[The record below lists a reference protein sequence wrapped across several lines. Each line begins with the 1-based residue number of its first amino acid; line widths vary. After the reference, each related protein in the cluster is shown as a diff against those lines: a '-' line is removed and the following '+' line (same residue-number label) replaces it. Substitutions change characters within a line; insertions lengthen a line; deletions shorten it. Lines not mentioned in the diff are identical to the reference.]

1 MWANPLRTSRRHP
14 YAPHMRG
21 IARVAAALVMVAS
34 AAACTADDVASTP
47 SGTETSAPP
56 PGMDQGL
63 RDAAL
68 DLLEQR
74 EKALVSGDRDAFLA
88 TVDEDELTFAATQA
102 RWFDNLARL
111 PVTDLS
117 LTLGDEGDMSRVH
130 GEGALQLPV
139 ELTMRLDGFD
149 RHPVTQPLVYTF
161 NRDGDEAVL
170 ADDRNLQNDAAHG
183 WLPAPWDITRIEVR
197 REGPVLGIF
206 DEDTV
211 AYADTVMADLAEAR
225 ALVRAAVPGWS
236 GRFVAYDI
244 EDLQALEQMS
254 HMRTWQTGGVAF
266 PVPVR
271 PGSSRIASFRF
282 MVNPDVAE
290 SYWQRPFL
298 FRHEL
303 VHVALG
309 GSDAASPVWLREGI
323 AEQVSRSVLPVHVRR
338 RTSAI
343 ALSRASPGLRLE
355 PGVDF
360 YRRVPALHY
369 ELAAVACDFLA
380 TTRGR
385 EVLWELR
392 DAFAAEPPSSAAQ
405 VSAVVRRVTG
415 LGTAELAAR
424 ARAWAL
430 LG

>member
-1 MWANPLRTSRRHP
+1 
-14 YAPHMRG
+14 MRG
-21 IARVAAALVMVAS
+21 IARVAAALVLVATG
-34 AAACTADDVASTP
+34 AACTGVDVASTP
-47 SGTETSAPP
+47 PGTEASTPP
-56 PGMDQGL
+56 AGTDVSL
-63 RDAAL
+63 REAAL
-68 DLLEQR
+68 DVVERREQ
-74 EKALVSGDRDAFLA
+74 ALVSGDRDAFLA

-117 LTLGDEGDMSRVH
+117 LTLGDEDDMSRVH

-161 NRDGDEAVL
+161 NRDGDDAVL
-170 ADDRNLQNDAAHG
+170 ADDRNVQNDAAHG

-197 REGPVLGIF
+197 RQGPVLGIF
-206 DEDTV
+206 DEETV
-211 AYADTVMADLAEAR
+211 AYADSVMADLAEAR

-244 EDLQALEQMS
+244 EDLQALEQMT

-266 PVPVR
+266 PVLER
-271 PGSSRIASFRF
+271 PGSRRVASYRF

-323 AEQVSRSVLPVHVRR
+323 AEQVSRSVLPTSDRR
-338 RTSAI
+338 RIAAI
-343 ALSRASPGLRLE
+343 ALSRARPGLRLE

-380 TTRGR
+380 TTQGR

-392 DAFAAEPPSSAAQ
+392 DAFAAEPASSAAQ

-415 LGTAELAAR
+415 LGTGELAAR
-424 ARAWAL
+424 ARIWAL
-430 LG
+430 TG

>member
-1 MWANPLRTSRRHP
+1 MWANPLLAGRRHP

-21 IARVAAALVMVAS
+21 IARVAAALVLVATG
-34 AAACTADDVASTP
+34 AACTGVDVASTP
-47 SGTETSAPP
+47 PGTEASTPP
-56 PGMDQGL
+56 AGTDVSL
-63 RDAAL
+63 REAAL
-68 DLLEQR
+68 DVVERREQ
-74 EKALVSGDRDAFLA
+74 ALVSGDRDAFLA

-117 LTLGDEGDMSRVH
+117 LTLGDEDDMSRVH

-161 NRDGDEAVL
+161 NRDGDDAVL
-170 ADDRNLQNDAAHG
+170 ADDRNVQNDAAHG

-197 REGPVLGIF
+197 RQGPVLGIF
-206 DEDTV
+206 DEETV
-211 AYADTVMADLAEAR
+211 AYADSVMADLAEAR

-244 EDLQALEQMS
+244 EDLQALEQMT

-266 PVPVR
+266 PVLER
-271 PGSSRIASFRF
+271 PGSRRVASYRF

-323 AEQVSRSVLPVHVRR
+323 AEQVSRSVLPTSDRR
-338 RTSAI
+338 RIAAI
-343 ALSRASPGLRLE
+343 ALSRARPGLRLE

-380 TTRGR
+380 TTQGR

-392 DAFAAEPPSSAAQ
+392 DAFAAEPASSAAQ

-415 LGTAELAAR
+415 LGTGELAAR
-424 ARAWAL
+424 ARIWAL
-430 LG
+430 TG